1 MVANLVEIFA
11 RVAARKANEPALVWR
26 DRVWTYAELQHRY
39 HRFARALARRGY
51 GCRRERAELESWES
65 GQDAVALYLHNG
77 NEYLE
82 AMMGAL
88 AARATAVNVN
98 YRYVANELAYLL
110 RNSAARV
117 LVYHATFAPTVAKVR
132 GDLPELELLVQVDDD
147 SHEALLDEA
156 IPYERFLDGETTEPL
171 DLPRSADDLFV
182 IYTGGTTGLPK
193 GVLWRQ
199 EDIFFNL
206 FGGHLPGFPR
216 LDTDE
221 ALDAHVDM
229 GIGGK
234 IIVAMP
240 FMHGAGVGACFN
252 TWHRGGTVV
261 LPDENRRLDPES
273 YWSAV
278 ERHAVDS
285 LMLIGD
291 AFALPLAAALKRKSY
306 DTSAVRIVTS
316 TAAVLSATAKAD
328 LLAGLPEHVMV
339 IESVGSTETGLT
351 AMSTLVAADAA
362 RDTSYDARAGTVLLS
377 ADQSRILDPMK
388 DCGEIGWTARTGELP
403 LGYLGDEKK
412 TRETFVTLAG
422 ARYAIAG
429 DRARYDD
436 DGKMVLLGRESQCVN
451 TGGEKVYVEEV
462 ERVVKTHPAILDAL
476 VVGRPSDRWGQEVT
490 AIVSLRE
497 GESAPTVDALRAHCA
512 PHLAGY
518 KLPRAIVVAPAIIP
532 LANGKP
538 DYAWAKEIARSCSPT
553 AIRS

>member
-1 MVANLVEIFA
+1 
-11 RVAARKANEPALVWR
+11 VWR
-26 DRVWTYAELQHRY
+26 DRSWSYAELEERFW
-39 HRFARALARRGY
+39 RFARALARRGV
-51 GCRRERAELESWES
+51 GCRRERAELEPWES

-82 AMMGAL
+82 AMLGAL

-110 RNSAARV
+110 KNSAAKV
-117 LVYHATFAPTVAKVR
+117 LVFHATFAPTVAKVR
-132 GDLPELELLVQVDDD
+132 AELPDLEVLVQVPDDTG
-147 SHEALLDEA
+147 EPLLDGA
-156 IPYERFLDGETTEPL
+156 IAWDDFVRAESGAPL
-171 DLPRSADDLFV
+171 ELPRSGDDLFV

-206 FGGHLPGFPR
+206 FGGHLPGFER
-216 LDTDE
+216 LDTLE
-221 ALDAHVDM
+221 KLEAHVGM

-240 FMHGAGVGACFN
+240 FMHGAGLGACFN

-261 LPDENRRLDPES
+261 LPDEKRRLDPES

-278 ERHAVDS
+278 ERHGVDS

-291 AFALPLAAALKRKSY
+291 AFALPLADALRRNRWDLS
-306 DTSAVRIVTS
+306 SVRIVTS

-351 AMSTLVAADAA
+351 AMSTLLGADAA
-362 RDTSYDARAGTVLLS
+362 RDTSYDMRAGTVLLS
-377 ADQSRILDPMK
+377 ADQSRILDPAK
-388 DCGEIGWTARTGELP
+388 DRGEIGWTARTGELP
-403 LGYLGDEKK
+403 LGYLGDAAK
-412 TRETFVTLAG
+412 TRETFITLDG

-429 DRARYDD
+429 DRARYDGE
-436 DGKMVLLGRESQCVN
+436 GKLVLLGRESTCVN

-476 VVGRPSDRWGQEVT
+476 VVGRPSERWGQEVT
-490 AIVSLRE
+490 AVVSLRE
-497 GESAPTVDALRAHCA
+497 GEGAPTVDALRAHCA

-518 KLPRAIVVAPAIIP
+518 KLPRAIVVAPAIVP

-538 DYAWAKEIARSCSPT
+538 DYAWAKEVARSCSRIATPN
-553 AIRS
+553 